1 MTGGKIDFSKKIY
14 REKTIQKI
22 DAKLKLLGNN
32 KPYDSVYFLNIR
44 TILTIVIFI
53 ILIYYMDYGY
63 ILGPILAF
71 SFYILFP
78 KITLDVM
85 IKKRIKSL
93 EKDSM
98 YFFEILTLSLESG
111 RNLYNALEIT
121 SENIDSELSE
131 EFKYALTEV
140 KYGKSLDEALEDI
153 KYRIPSDTINNI
165 LLNIRESNI
174 FGNNIVETLYN
185 QIDYITDKRTMEMKE
200 TINKIPMKISVVSV
214 VFMIPLIM
222 LLILGPVL
230 IEYFIG

>member
-1 MTGGKIDFSKKIY
+1 MKDGKIDFSRKIF
-14 REKTIQKI
+14 REETIKKI

-32 KPYDSVYFLNIR
+32 KPFDSIYFLNIR
-44 TILTIVIFI
+44 TILTVVIFI
-53 ILIYYMDYGY
+53 VMIYYMDYGY
-63 ILGPILAF
+63 IFGPIVAF
-71 SFYILFP
+71 LFYVLLP
-78 KITLDVM
+78 KFTLDIM
-85 IKKRIKSL
+85 ISKRTKEL

-121 SENIDSELSE
+121 ADNIDSELSE
-131 EFKYALTEV
+131 EFKYALTEM
-140 KYGKSLDEALEDI
+140 KYGKSLDEALEDL

-165 LLNIRESNI
+165 LLNIRESNM

-200 TINKIPMKISVVSV
+200 AINKIPMKISVVSV